1 MKRFAF
7 LIAIS
12 FLLASYSAAG
22 ADRGT
27 CIGGS
32 CMRPGAATNSP
43 VTPST
48 STIVQPSVQGSSAA
62 TCGARTPKG
71 STPRGRVFRVFRRWR

>member
-1 MKRFAF
+1 MKRLAF
-7 LIAIS
+7 LFAIS
-12 FLLASYSAAG
+12 FLLASSTAAG

-27 CIGGS
+27 CISGS
-32 CMRPGAATNSP
+32 CMRPGVATNSP

-71 STPRGRVFRVFRRWR
+71 STPRGRFFRIFRRWR

>member
-12 FLLASYSAAG
+12 FLLASSSAAG

-27 CIGGS
+27 CINGS
-32 CMRPGAATNSP
+32 CMRPEVAVTTAATP
-43 VTPST
+43 TT
-48 STIVQPSVQGSSAA
+48 TIVQPSVQGSSAA

-71 STPRGRVFRVFRRWR
+71 STPRGRFVTRLFRRWR